1 VFSRSL
7 LVFCF
12 VALLSGGALSAGILY
27 NQPFD
32 GTGNALSSQNDSNG
46 FGLFAEVYD
55 NFTLAG
61 NSSINEVLWTGEY
74 YYPATQGPI
83 TSWDV
88 MFYSDNAGQPDSLL
102 YSFNINTTGGEAFL
116 GNYSGFPAYTYDVSL
131 TTPFPAAAGTT
142 YWLSVVPTLGFPPQ
156 WGWSTGTG
164 GDGISYQDFLGT
176 RSELLYDMAFTLEGS
191 GSSVPEPVSMTLVGG
206 GLILLGFAARRRRA

>member
-1 VFSRSL
+1 
-7 LVFCF
+7 
-12 VALLSGGALSAGILY
+12 
-27 NQPFD
+27 
-32 GTGNALSSQNDSNG
+32 
-46 FGLFAEVYD
+46 
-55 NFTLAG
+55 
-61 NSSINEVLWTGEY
+61 
-74 YYPATQGPI
+74 
-83 TSWDV
+83 